1 MAFRT
6 VQVERAL
13 THLKQADPVL
23 ESVID
28 RVGPF
33 TLRAKRDRFA
43 MLVRSILSQQISTK
57 AANSIRNKLLARLK
71 PATLN
76 VNSLSELSDEDLR
89 SVGLSGQKVRYL
101 RDLIEHEQTGQIQ
114 LRTIGRRTDQEI
126 IAELTQVKGIGEWT
140 AQMFLIFS
148 LGRMDVLPHA
158 DLGIRMALKNLYG
171 LDELPNRVDVEQ
183 LAARWRPFATI
194 ASWYCWRSLELPS
207 PIGSAE

>member
-13 THLKQADPVL
+13 VHLRDADPIL
-23 ESVID
+23 KSVID

-57 AANSIRNKLLARLK
+57 AAESIRNRLLARIH
-71 PATLN
+71 PETLS
-76 VNSLSELSDEDLR
+76 VESLSQLTDEDLR

-101 RDLIEHEQTGQIQ
+101 RDLIGHVQSGQIP
-114 LRTIGRRTDQEI
+114 LRSIGRQTDAEI
-126 IAELTQVKGIGEWT
+126 IRELTQVKGIGEWT

-158 DLGIRMALKNLYG
+158 DLGIRTAIRNLYE
-171 LDELPNRVDVEQ
+171 LDELPNRADTER
-183 LAARWRPFATI
+183 LAEPWRPYATI

-207 PIGSAE
+207 PNRTVE